1 MIIFHKIIMKA
12 KKIIAIKKIIAT
24 EKNIKKM
31 KIKKKRQKQVKKKRM
46 NRLVQINLVLEK
58 VMMNYITEVIYQ
70 LMVLLIYYGYQ
81 NKGKNTI

>member
-1 MIIFHKIIMKA
+1 MKA

-24 EKNIKKM
+24 DKNIKKM

-70 LMVLLIYYGYQ
+70 LMALLIYYDFQ